1 MILRLFNYNSQAKW
15 LLENNFGGA
24 MVWAIDLD
32 DFTGT
37 FCGEGK
43 YPLMNALKSALG
55 VTTPSE

>member
-1 MILRLFNYNSQAKW
+1 
-15 LLENNFGGA
+15 

-43 YPLMNALKSALG
+43 YPLMKALKSALG
-55 VTTPSE
+55 VSTPSKW